1 MQRYSSLG
9 GKEVYHQLQSNP
21 EGIFPITAALVDGII
36 QDFVFGHYDEWTWYT
51 NTIKMEISWEILRLS
66 SWEERRNKVQEIL
79 NSTIQSKKVA

>member
-36 QDFVFGHYDEWTWYT
+36 QDFVFGHYDE
-51 NTIKMEISWEILRLS
+51 
-66 SWEERRNKVQEIL
+66 
-79 NSTIQSKKVA
+79 